1 MGKKK
6 GQRGVTTKCY
16 TEDTH
21 PSPHFVTVAP
31 SLVHI
36 RSIRASSHP
45 HTPTRMQHDRAT
57 AADGP
62 CHQKVPRPEV
72 RARHVRLGSS
82 RAQRTVPVHQHG
94 RRVPP
99 VPDLLMDQG
108 RQGSFAALGMVTLPL
123 TSSHTTYVTPA
134 HHILTGR
141 LSGAFTRPQEPC
153 TKDAAEHLC
162 DLDARPMRKRR
173 RYEERAQVGGS

>member
-1 MGKKK
+1 MRDRSKRGVVGVTTQCYTEANHPSLHFVTTPSRMGKKK

-94 RRVPP
+94 RRVSP

-108 RQGSFAALGMVTLPL
+108 CQGSFATLVDVGLPPTSHPRPL
-123 TSSHTTYVTPA
+123 
-134 HHILTGR
+134 
-141 LSGAFTRPQEPC
+141 
-153 TKDAAEHLC
+153 
-162 DLDARPMRKRR
+162 
-173 RYEERAQVGGS
+173 